1 MPLQK
6 WRKKSEH
13 CRKIYTFADC
23 FARENAGLLRSAR
36 NDAKRQKRGKKL
48 FFHFFLV
55 RIEKSCTF
63 APRNEAG

>member
-36 NDAKRQKRGKKL
+36 NDAKRALQQQL
-48 FFHFFLV
+48 NN
-55 RIEKSCTF
+55 STT
-63 APRNEAG
+63 NN